1 MNKQKA
7 SLPITFEKNDLIA
20 LIIDSIQ
27 DIKGKNIVRLDL
39 RALDDAPT
47 DYFVIC
53 EADSSTQMRAI
64 SSNVY
69 KRLKQEAR
77 LLPNHVEGEQ
87 GSRWILVDYFDT
99 VVHIFHPE
107 AREFYEL
114 EELWS
119 DAEFTNYENY

>member
-1 MNKQKA
+1 LNKQKA
-7 SLPITFEKNDLIA
+7 ALPIILEKKDLIA

-27 DIKGKNIVRLDL
+27 DIKGKNIILLDL
-39 RALDDAPT
+39 RGLDDAPT

-53 EADSSTQMRAI
+53 EADSNTQMRAI
-64 SSNVY
+64 SGNVY
-69 KRLKQEAR
+69 KRLKQEAH
-77 LLPNHVEGEQ
+77 LLPNHVEGEN
-87 GSRWILVDYFDT
+87 GSRWVLIDYFDM

-119 DAEFTNYENY
+119 DAKFTEYPNL